1 MVAQRVVSSKYLGI
15 GLAIATGVAFNLGSS
30 LHAQAQDLNLQTQLI
45 ILSPLPLQVTPPA
58 TDVSIPSTKL
68 GLAEALK
75 SPNCPITP
83 EQRASI
89 DEYLKKNSRAT
100 VFDYNNDLAN
110 KRKNKKILGGPN
122 PPPDLSCST
131 GQPTKIKVSVP
142 INPTY
147 ETNVLKTGNNSSHG
161 ESFGIGG
168 NVLVTTAGLQG
179 RPFDQVVM
187 YAAEASSRYTP
198 SAFSSQNVDSI
209 NSYMAYQVFLHANGY
224 YRDGSSIKNIDPS
237 TPPAKLPDPNMTTV
251 DTVAFAIQ
259 NQTAFMPTFHKEKAD
274 FFTPQFTL
282 SSQNINLDDPKHT
295 AECGMRLQA
304 FCQYANLALTV
315 GQSFSDVTTQQNFNV
330 AGSATLGWR
339 IDGNWSLLLQTM
351 ATGKEYEN
359 FVGGRRDLL
368 LQAGPALTY
377 ANGNVSFQLPVTY
390 FKNYSTVST
399 AAWSG
404 LVIQPTLT
412 ISFTYNASLAML
424 PN

>member
-1 MVAQRVVSSKYLGI
+1 MVAQRVMSSKYLGI

-30 LHAQAQDLNLQTQLI
+30 LHAQAQDLNLQTQLN

-58 TDVSIPSTKL
+58 TDVSTTSTTLKL
-68 GLAEALK
+68 RSAVK
-75 SPNCPITP
+75 SPNCPITAA
-83 EQRASI
+83 QQASI
-89 DEYLKKNSRAT
+89 DDYLKRYPDAT
-100 VFDYNNDLAN
+100 VYQFNQYNQDQT
-110 KRKNKKILGGPN
+110 KKMKIKGVPN
-122 PPPDLSCST
+122 PVPDLTCST
-131 GQPTKIKVSVP
+131 GQPTKIKVSLP
-142 INPTY
+142 LNPTY
-147 ETNVLKTGNNSSHG
+147 ETDVLKTGNNSSHG

-168 NVLVTTAGLQG
+168 NVLITSAGL

-209 NSYMAYQVFLHANGY
+209 NSYMAYQAFLHADGY
-224 YRDGSSIKNIDPS
+224 YRDGSIIKNIDPS
-237 TPPAKLPDPNMTTV
+237 TPPTKVPDANMTTI

-259 NQTAFMPTFHKEKAD
+259 NQTAFMPTFHKEKTD

-295 AECGMRLQA
+295 AECGMNLQA
-304 FCQYANLALTV
+304 FCHYANLALTV

-377 ANGNVSFQLPVTY
+377 ANGNVSLQLPVTY